1 MSLIALILALVLEHG
16 LTAVLHLRE
25 PRWLDRYC
33 DWAARDAVQKPYG
46 RLIGTAIIAIAL
58 PVAPVALASAMLGTH
73 LLGLLQLAFAVLVLL
88 VSFGPRDLRQEVD
101 DYLDAL
107 GRGDRE
113 EASRCAKEILEADA
127 TGRDAGLRE
136 AVEEAIFVQANNRIF
151 GVVFWFIVLGPAGA
165 WMFRVSDL
173 MRRRAAFE
181 AVRRGAPVTA
191 GSFGGALA
199 FIQGLLAWIPARLA
213 AGSYA
218 LAGSFEDAV
227 GSWRAAADR
236 VGEGILDRSEDLLA
250 RVGKG
255 SLQSSLSAAAPEELD
270 SAAAAGAW
278 RIVSR
283 SLWIWLAVVAV
294 LVLAGSAT

>member
-1 MSLIALILALVLEHG
+1 VLEHG

-33 DWAARDAVQKPYG
+33 DWAERRLAGRSG
-46 RLIGTAIIAIAL
+46 RLLVLAAALLVLL
-58 PVAPVALASAMLGTH
+58 PVIPVACADALLGSH
-73 LLGLLQLAFAVLVLL
+73 LLGLPQLAFAVLVLL

-107 GRGDRE
+107 ERNDRA
-113 EASRCAKEILEADA
+113 EASRRAKEILEADA
-127 TGRDAGLRE
+127 AGRGSGLRE
-136 AVEEAIFVQANNRIF
+136 AVEEAILVQANNRIF

-165 WMFRVSDL
+165 WLYRVSDL
-173 MRRRAAFE
+173 MRRRASFE
-181 AVRRGAPVTA
+181 AARRGVPVAA

-199 FIQGLLAWIPARLA
+199 LIHGLLAWIPARLA
-213 AGSYA
+213 AGTYA

-227 GSWRAAADR
+227 GSWRAAVDQ
-236 VGEGILDRSEDLLA
+236 VGEGLLDRSEDLLA

-255 SLQSSLSAAAPEELD
+255 SLQSSLAAAAPERLE

-283 SLWIWLAVVAV
+283 STWIWLAVVAI

>member
-1 MSLIALILALVLEHG
+1 MSLIALILAFVLENG

-33 DWAARDAVQKPYG
+33 DWAERRLGG
-46 RLIGTAIIAIAL
+46 RGGAWLVVVAALLVLL
-58 PVAPVALASAMLGTH
+58 PVFPVAWVYTLLGSH

-88 VSFGPRDLRQEVD
+88 VSFGPRDLNDEVD
-101 DYLDAL
+101 DYLEAL
-107 GRGDRE
+107 ARGDRE
-113 EASRCAKEILEADA
+113 AAARCAKELLETDA
-127 TGRDAGLRE
+127 AGRGAGLRE

-151 GVVFWFIVLGPAGA
+151 GVMFWFIVLGPAGA

-173 MRRRAAFE
+173 MRRRVAFE
-181 AVRRGAPVTA
+181 AARRSSPVTP
-191 GSFGGALA
+191 GSFGAALTVVH
-199 FIQGLLAWIPARLA
+199 GLLAWIPARLA
-213 AGSYA
+213 AGTYA

-227 GSWRAAADR
+227 GNWRAAVDR

-255 SLQSSLSAAAPEELD
+255 ALQSSLAAVAPDALD

-283 SLWIWLAVVAV
+283 AIWIWLAAVALLV
-294 LVLAGSAT
+294 LVGQAV